1 MRLQLAIAALVA
13 GAVAALTGAAPA
25 RADGTLAVRGVYY
38 KERATRVMQPM
49 LDAALEAGERGLVT
63 GHLLVDAI
71 TSASQ
76 SAGAVNAEAFTERR
90 YEGGLGYAHQLDGWK
105 AGVEAKYSTE
115 SDYKSLYAG
124 ARAEIELLQKNTV
137 LGLGGGLGKDTI
149 SGGPASG
156 LGQIM
161 LVCEPDAAERPSCE
175 LDSYSVYASA
185 SQIVSRTAVI
195 GVSADFSAL
204 RGYMSN
210 PYRSAIVGSGTSV
223 GTLRERHPTDRN
235 RTALAASARYFV
247 RPTETTLIGA
257 YRYYRDNWGIRAHT
271 PELRAVQQLGGG
283 IDATF
288 RYRFHDQTRKAFFYQ
303 ERYDME
309 QPFLSD
315 DVKLS
320 KFTSHTLEAKLG
332 VLGEVFELPS
342 RWAGARFEGII
353 QYVLQHNR
361 FGNAIVAH
369 AAFTVPIPY

>member
-1 MRLQLAIAALVA
+1 
-13 GAVAALTGAAPA
+13 
-25 RADGTLAVRGVYY
+25 
-38 KERATRVMQPM
+38 
-49 LDAALEAGERGLVT
+49 
-63 GHLLVDAI
+63 
-71 TSASQ
+71 
-76 SAGAVNAEAFTERR
+76 
-90 YEGGLGYAHQLDGWK
+90 
-105 AGVEAKYSTE
+105 
-115 SDYKSLYAG
+115 
-124 ARAEIELLQKNTV
+124 
-137 LGLGGGLGKDTI
+137 
-149 SGGPASG
+149 
-156 LGQIM
+156 
-161 LVCEPDAAERPSCE
+161 
-175 LDSYSVYASA
+175 
-185 SQIVSRTAVI
+185 
-195 GVSADFSAL
+195 
-204 RGYMSN
+204 MSN
-210 PYRSAIVGSGTSV
+210 PYRPAIVGSGTSV

-271 PELRAVQQLGGG
+271 PELRAIQQLGGG

-342 RWAGARFEGII
+342 RWAGARFRLII

>member
-13 GAVAALTGAAPA
+13 VAGAAMSGVAPA

-76 SAGAVNAEAFTERR
+76 SAGAVDAEPFTERR

-137 LGLGGGLGKDTI
+137 LGVGGGLGKDTI

-161 LVCEPDAAERPSCE
+161 LVCAPDAAETPSCE
-175 LDSYSVYASA
+175 LDAYSLYASA
-185 SQIVSRTAVI
+185 SQIVGRAAVI
-195 GVSADFSAL
+195 GVSADFAAL

-210 PYRSAIVGSGTSV
+210 PYRSAIVGGGTSV

-271 PELRAVQQLGGG
+271 PELRAVQELGDG

-288 RYRFHDQTRKAFFYQ
+288 RYRFYDQTRKAFFYQ

-320 KFTSHTLEAKLG
+320 KYTSHTLEAKLG

-342 RWAGARFEGII
+342 RWAGARFEAII
-353 QYVLQHNR
+353 QYVVQNNR

-369 AAFTVPIPY
+369 AAFTVPLLY